1 MLSGI
6 GPASQLQA
14 HGIPVV
20 SDLHGVG
27 NNMIDQ
33 TFIFTI
39 HQLNITT
46 NSGVLTNPA
55 LHAAA
60 VDTYLNEQ
68 NGPLTGVGGD
78 IIGQPLPRPLGQL
91 LNYFQAGRR
100 SPIAKRSPPP
110 PLKSLIAS
118 HPTGPRQSILASAPE
133 PIPMTS
139 RWQTTTSS

>member
-20 SDLHGVG
+20 SDLQGVG
-27 NNMIDQ
+27 NNLTVGILSKDDIDLPYTSFQDQ
-33 TFIFTI
+33 TFIFTT

-46 NSGVLTNPA
+46 NSGVLTNST
-55 LHAAA
+55 LHATA

-78 IIGQPLPRPLGQL
+78 ITDQL
-91 LNYFQAGRR
+91 FQDLFV
-100 SPIAKRSPPP
+100 SY
-110 PLKSLIAS
+110 
-118 HPTGPRQSILASAPE
+118 
-133 PIPMTS
+133 
-139 RWQTTTSS
+139 